1 MCSLVISSGDANSY
15 GRLRRRQFTSC
26 EIVLQ
31 LLASSQRLMQH
42 SRPDSEQVKLVR
54 LIIGMSGASGVIY
67 GIRLLQVLQQ
77 ESNIETHLIMSDSAK
92 LNIAVETEFSSKDVQ
107 MMADHVHSNKD
118 IGATIAS
125 GSFASDGMIIAP
137 CSIKTLSAVANC
149 YADSLMVRAAD
160 VMLKERRRLVLVPRE
175 TPLHTGH
182 CELLLRASQNGAI
195 LAPPMPAH
203 YIKPQS
209 VDDLVDHH
217 VGRVLDLFDIDP
229 GLVKRWQGTR
239 G

>member
-1 MCSLVISSGDANSY
+1 
-15 GRLRRRQFTSC
+15 
-26 EIVLQ
+26 
-31 LLASSQRLMQH
+31 MQH
-42 SRPDSEQVKLVR
+42 SKPYSEQVNLVQ
-54 LIIGMSGASGVIY
+54 LIVGMSGASGVIY

-77 ESNIETHLIMSDSAK
+77 ESNIETHLILYDSAK
-92 LNIAVETEFSSKDVQ
+92 LNIAVETQFSAKAVQ
-107 MMADHVHSNKD
+107 AMADHVHSNKD

-125 GSFASDGMIIAP
+125 GSFKSNGMIIAP

-149 YADSLMVRAAD
+149 YADSLIVRAAD

-182 CELLLRASQNGAI
+182 CELLLQASRSGAI

-229 GLVKRWQGTR
+229 GIVKRWQGTQ
-239 G
+239 GNAGNE

>member
-1 MCSLVISSGDANSY
+1 METPMLTGVRESW
-15 GRLRRRQFTSC
+15 QFTSC
-26 EIVLQ
+26 SIVLQ
-31 LLASSQRLMQH
+31 LLASLRGLMQH
-42 SRPDSEQVKLVR
+42 SKPHMQQVKLVR

-77 ESNIETHLIMSDSAK
+77 ESSVETHLVLSDSAK
-92 LNIAVETEFSSKDVQ
+92 LNIAVETEWTSKGVQ
-107 MMADHVHSNKD
+107 AMADHVHPNKD

-125 GSFASDGMIIAP
+125 GSFRSDGMIIAP

-149 YADSLMVRAAD
+149 YADSLIVRAAD
-160 VMLKERRRLVLVPRE
+160 VMLKERRKLVLVPRE

-195 LAPPMPAH
+195 IAPPMPAH

-209 VDDLVDHH
+209 VDELVDHH
-217 VGRVLDLFDIDP
+217 VGRVLDLFDLDP
-229 GLVKRWQGTR
+229 GLVKRWQGTQ
-239 G
+239 GQSNND

>member
-1 MCSLVISSGDANSY
+1 
-15 GRLRRRQFTSC
+15 
-26 EIVLQ
+26 
-31 LLASSQRLMQH
+31 MQH
-42 SRPDSEQVKLVR
+42 SKPYSEQVNLVQ
-54 LIIGMSGASGVIY
+54 LIVGMSGASGVIY

-77 ESNIETHLIMSDSAK
+77 ESNIETHLILSDSAK
-92 LNIAVETEFSSKDVQ
+92 LNIAVETQFSAKAVQ
-107 MMADHVHSNKD
+107 AMADHVHSNKD

-125 GSFASDGMIIAP
+125 GSFKSDGMIIAP
-137 CSIKTLSAVANC
+137 CSIKTLSAVANF
-149 YADSLMVRAAD
+149 YVDSLIVRAAD

-182 CELLLRASQNGAI
+182 CELLLQASRSGAI

-229 GLVKRWQGTR
+229 GIVKRWQGTQ
-239 G
+239 GNAGNE